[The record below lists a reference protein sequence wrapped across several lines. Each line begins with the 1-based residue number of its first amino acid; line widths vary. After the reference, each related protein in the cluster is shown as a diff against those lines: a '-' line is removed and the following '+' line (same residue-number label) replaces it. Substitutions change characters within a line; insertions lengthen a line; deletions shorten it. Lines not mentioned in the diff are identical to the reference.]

1 MSAVLQLLQVFVK
14 VYECRNF
21 TKASELLFISQPTIS
36 LKMKQLE
43 EQLNVTLFI
52 RKGAKS
58 IQPTPQAD
66 FLYEQAMTM
75 LDLWKQ
81 TVYSIEHESLEV
93 MSCTIACSNTFG
105 MYYLPAMMPQFIERF
120 PNVEFTLTIM
130 NSEEAVQQLQQ
141 HEADIAFVE
150 KPIDTTG
157 LYKKVLFQDELVLVG
172 QEQSPQWLMREKHSG
187 IRYFNE
193 LFIAENNLQPQFM
206 YVNNSEMMR
215 QLLMRGVGRTIMPKL
230 AIGTL
235 PYEELPDK
243 YNRNMY
249 FIMRHVDSTHP
260 LYGIERWIEAFFA
273 EHF

>member
-1 MSAVLQLLQVFVK
+1 MLQLLQVFVK

-43 EQLNVTLFI
+43 EQLHVTLFI

-105 MYYLPAMMPQFIERF
+105 MYYLPEMMPQFIERF

-172 QEQSPQWLMREKHSG
+172 QERSPQWLMREKHSG

>member
-1 MSAVLQLLQVFVK
+1 MLQLLKIFAK

-43 EQLNVTLFI
+43 EELGVSLFI

-66 FLYEQAMTM
+66 FLYDQTMTM

-81 TVYSIEHESLEV
+81 TTYSILHESLEV
-93 MSCTIACSNTFG
+93 ASCTIACSNTFG
-105 MYYLPAMMPQFIERF
+105 MYYLPAIMPSFIEKF
-120 PNVEFTLTIM
+120 PNVEFTVTIM

-141 HEADIAFVE
+141 HEADIAFIE
-150 KPIDTTG
+150 KPIETTG

-172 QEQSPQWLMREKHSG
+172 KKQAKQWLMREKHSG

-193 LFIAENNLQPQFM
+193 LYIAENNLQPQFM

-215 QLLMRGVGRTIMPKL
+215 QLLIRNVGRTIMPKL
-230 AIGTL
+230 SIGDL
-235 PYEELPDK
+235 PYEKLPEK

-249 FIMRHVDSTHP
+249 LLTRHFDSRHP
-260 LYGIERWIEAFFA
+260 LYTIEQWIEDFFA
-273 EHF
+273 QGVDG